1 MVWWNVIATEYNNI
15 TIPIQKIKG
24 KNIRLISDWDNFG
37 PRHEILVVK
46 PCARQIK
53 LPEFSNE

>member
-1 MVWWNVIATEYNNI
+1 MVWWNVIATENNSI
-15 TIPIQKIKG
+15 TIPIQKIQG
-24 KNIRLISDWDNFG
+24 KNICLISDWDNFG
-37 PRHEILVVK
+37 PRHEILADK